1 MRTRIFLFGLATL
14 TLIGAGC
21 AATQNKTVPNTSK
34 TDRPTVVASFFPIAE
49 VSRAVVGDLANVIV
63 ITPEG
68 TEPHDYEPT
77 PKQIEQILSADV
89 FFMNGAGLDPWG
101 EKLHT
106 DLETKQVAVLELT
119 DGVALKEGGAHE
131 HHDEAAHEETGEH
144 HDEDQH
150 AAEEVHADEA
160 GHAHED
166 ETGKDPHVW
175 LDPTVMMR
183 AATALRDEMMSIDP
197 NNATQYAQQT
207 QVFLSALESLDA
219 AYKTGLS
226 TCEKDSIIVSHDAFA
241 YLSGRYGFTTHA
253 IAGLSPSAEPS
264 AKQLAELAAEAKENG
279 TEYIFFESLV
289 SPKLAQTLAAEVG
302 AKTLVLT
309 PIEGR
314 NEEEAAANATYISLM
329 EQNLNNLKTALA
341 CK

>member
-1 MRTRIFLFGLATL
+1 MKYSFLFVAAVLL
-14 TLIGAGC
+14 MGAGC
-21 AATQNKTVPNTSK
+21 ASNSTLKPTEVNTEK
-34 TDRPTVVASFFPIAE
+34 PTVVATFFPIAE
-49 VSRAVVGDLANVIV
+49 VSRAVLGDLANVVV

-106 DLETKQVAVLELT
+106 DLETKQVTVLELT
-119 DGVALKEGGAHE
+119 DGMALKEGGAHE
-131 HHDEAAHEETGEH
+131 HHNDAAHKETVEH
-144 HDEDQH
+144 HNEDEH
-150 AAEEVHADEA
+150 AAEEFHADEV
-160 GHAHED
+160 GHTHED

-207 QVFLSALESLDA
+207 QVFLSALESLDQ

-264 AKQLAELAAEAKENG
+264 AKQLSQLAEEAKENK

-289 SPKLAQTLAAEVG
+289 SPKLAETLAAEVG

-329 EQNLNNLKTALA
+329 EQNLNNLKIALA

>member
-1 MRTRIFLFGLATL
+1 MRTNYIIFGLAAIIL
-14 TLIGAGC
+14 VGAGC
-21 AATQNKTVPNTSK
+21 AATQNKPTPDT
-34 TDRPTVVASFFPIAE
+34 TQTQRPTVVASFFPIAE
-49 VSRAVVGDLANVIV
+49 VSHAVVGDLADVVV

-77 PKQIEQILSADV
+77 PKQIQEILSADV

-119 DGVALKEGGAHE
+119 DGIVLKEGGAHE
-131 HHDEAAHEETGEH
+131 HHEDAVAHAETGEH
-144 HDEDQH
+144 HGEDEH
-150 AAEEVHADEA
+150 TAEAHVDEA

-166 ETGKDPHVW
+166 DAGKDPHVW
-175 LDPTVMMR
+175 LDPTVMMHA
-183 AATALRDEMMSIDP
+183 AATLRDKMMSIDP

-226 TCEKDSIIVSHDAFA
+226 TCEKNSIIVSHDAFA
-241 YLSGRYGFTTHA
+241 YLSDRYGFTTHA

-264 AKQLAELAAEAKENG
+264 AKQLAELAEEAKENK

-314 NEEEAAANATYISLM
+314 NEEEAGANATYISLM
-329 EQNLNNLKTALA
+329 QKNLENLKTALA

>member
-1 MRTRIFLFGLATL
+1 MLLLDSVDRVTRNFTIINQNNMNIKYSLLLVGAVLL
-14 TLIGAGC
+14 LGAGC
-21 AATQNKTVPNTSK
+21 VPKNAPKPTEVT
-34 TDRPTVVASFFPIAE
+34 TDKPTVVATFFPIAE
-49 VSRAVVGDLANVIV
+49 ISRAVVGDLADVIV

-77 PKQIEQILSADV
+77 PKQIQQILSADV
-89 FFMNGAGLDPWG
+89 FFMNGEGLDPWG
-101 EKLHT
+101 EKLYS
-106 DLETKQVAVLELT
+106 DLETQQVTVLELT
-119 DGVALKEGGAHE
+119 EGVALKEGGTHE
-131 HHDEAAHEETGEH
+131 HHEEENADAHGNEA
-144 HDEDQH
+144 
-150 AAEEVHADEA
+150 
-160 GHAHED
+160 

-175 LDPTVMMR
+175 LDPTVMIR

-226 TCEKDSIIVSHDAFA
+226 MCEKNSIIVSHDAFA
-241 YLSGRYGFTTHA
+241 YLSDRYGFTTHA

-264 AKQLAELAAEAKENG
+264 AKQLAELAEEAKENK

-289 SPKLAQTLAAEVG
+289 SPKLAETLAAEVG

-329 EQNLNNLKTALA
+329 QQNLENLKTALA
-341 CK
+341 CN

>member
-1 MRTRIFLFGLATL
+1 MNRTYSFLLVAAVL
-14 TLIGAGC
+14 LMGAGC
-21 AATQNKTVPNTSK
+21 TSNSTPKPTEVNTEK
-34 TDRPTVVASFFPIAE
+34 PTVVATFFPIAE

-119 DGVALKEGGAHE
+119 DGMALKEGGAHE
-131 HHDEAAHEETGEH
+131 HYDDE
-144 HDEDQH
+144 H
-150 AAEEVHADEA
+150 AAEEVHTDEV

-166 ETGKDPHVW
+166 EAGKDPHVW

-197 NNATQYAQQT
+197 NHATRYAQQT
-207 QVFLSALESLDA
+207 QVFLSALESLDQ

-226 TCEKDSIIVSHDAFA
+226 SCEKDSIIVSHDAFA

-264 AKQLAELAAEAKENG
+264 AKQLAQLADEAKENK

-289 SPKLAQTLAAEVG
+289 SPKLAETLAAEVG

-309 PIEGR
+309 PLEGR

-341 CK
+341 CN

>member
-1 MRTRIFLFGLATL
+1 MNKTYSFLLVAAVL
-14 TLIGAGC
+14 LMGAGC
-21 AATQNKTVPNTSK
+21 ASNSNPKPTEVNTEK
-34 TDRPTVVASFFPIAE
+34 PTVVATFFPIAE

-89 FFMNGAGLDPWG
+89 FFMNGEGLDPWS
-101 EKLHT
+101 EKLRA
-106 DLETKQVAVLELT
+106 DLDGKKVIILELT
-119 DGVALKEGGAHE
+119 DGIELKEGHTHDEHE
-131 HHDEAAHEETGEH
+131 TETKDEHDEAS
-144 HDEDQH
+144 
-150 AAEEVHADEA
+150 EA
-160 GHAHED
+160 
-166 ETGKDPHVW
+166 GKDPHVW

-183 AATALRDEMMSIDP
+183 AATALRDEMMTIDP
-197 NNATQYAQQT
+197 NNATRYAQQT
-207 QVFLSALESLDA
+207 QVFLSALESLDQ

-226 TCEKDSIIVSHDAFA
+226 TCEKNSIIVSHDAFA

-264 AKQLAELAAEAKENG
+264 AKQLAELADEARENK

-289 SPKLAQTLAAEVG
+289 SPKLAETLAAEVG

-309 PIEGR
+309 PLEGR

-341 CK
+341 CN